1 MQKIEQ
7 PVGKQIRRPAIK
19 LRRAPFPHRSKRN
32 RKFNG
37 PCGGTIRPPPAQRR
51 VCRHAHDRRIAG
63 VLGVALVTHRC
74 GHSGNPD
81 LAVAAVEIRFVA
93 LRFESGTVLVVIA

>member
-1 MQKIEQ
+1 LNNRSASKSAALRSSSQGAVSSQIEAQ
-7 PVGKQIRRPAIK
+7 PGNSTA
-19 LRRAPFPHRSKRN
+19 RAA
-32 RKFNG
+32 
-37 PCGGTIRPPPAQRR
+37 GTISRR
-51 VCRHAHDRRIAG
+51 QLSVVCVVTRHDRRIAG

-93 LRFESGTVLVVIA
+93 LRVESGTVLVVIA